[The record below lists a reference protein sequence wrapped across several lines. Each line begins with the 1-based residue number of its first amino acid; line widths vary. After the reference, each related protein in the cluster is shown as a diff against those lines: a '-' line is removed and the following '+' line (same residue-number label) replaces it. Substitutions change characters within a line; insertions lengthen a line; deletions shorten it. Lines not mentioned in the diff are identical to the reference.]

1 MKVVT
6 RKFQHTGRD
15 AYMDL
20 WPLGDVHIGHRG
32 ADEKAFSRAVAR
44 IKDDPNAYWVGM
56 GDHIDAVGLKDPR
69 FSAGELADWVRP
81 VHLKDLVSAQRD
93 RFLELTAPIHDKCLA
108 VLYGNHER
116 TIHKYNERHVHS
128 EILAAIK
135 PKTPWAGES
144 MDLGYTGFLLLRY
157 SRTADGSPGASRT
170 VRVWLHHGA
179 GGGRLKGAKA
189 LGLQRIAWSFD
200 CDLAIH
206 GHVHDEVIE
215 PVNRVGVTHAGKI
228 TNHRTMAFVSGAWMR
243 AWHEDGAAYSEQAL
257 YFPGSV
263 GTPHCR
269 IRPWIQE
276 RGPDGVT
283 LEGMQC
289 RDAIQVLS

>member
-6 RKFQHTGRD
+6 RTLDHDGRD
-15 AYMDL
+15 GYMDL
-20 WPLGDVHIGHRG
+20 WPLGDVHIGHRA
-32 ADEKAFSRAVAR
+32 ADEQAFSRVVAR
-44 IKDDPNAYWVGM
+44 IAADPNAYWVGM
-56 GDHIDAVGLKDPR
+56 GDAIDAVGLRDPR
-69 FSAGELADWVRP
+69 FSAGELAPWIRP
-81 VHLKDLVSAQRD
+81 VHLKDLIAAQRD
-93 RFLELTAPIHDKCLA
+93 RYLELIDPIRHKCLA

-128 EILAAIK
+128 EIVSAIK
-135 PKTPWAGES
+135 PATPWADES
-144 MDLGYTGFLLLRY
+144 LDLGYTGFLLLKYKR
-157 SRTADGSPGASRT
+157 AGVASRT

-215 PVNRVGVTHAGKI
+215 PVNRVGVTTSGKLY
-228 TNHRTMAFVSGAWMR
+228 NHRTMAFVSGTFMR
-243 AWHEDGAAYSEQAL
+243 SWHEDGAAYSEQAL

-263 GTPHCR
+263 GTSYAR
-269 IRPWIQE
+269 LKPWAQE
-276 RGPDGVT
+276 HSGGVYYDG
-283 LEGMQC
+283 LHC